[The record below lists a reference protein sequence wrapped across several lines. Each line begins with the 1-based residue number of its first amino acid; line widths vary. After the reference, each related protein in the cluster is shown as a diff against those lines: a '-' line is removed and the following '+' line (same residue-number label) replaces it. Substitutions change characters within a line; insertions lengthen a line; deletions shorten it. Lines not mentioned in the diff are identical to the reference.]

1 MNVTT
6 MSIDIRLV
14 WFFAIFFRR
23 PSRLLENLNGLM
35 LLKNAQYVVGLM
47 MRFKKNIRTGVVARM
62 TCPSTKPARHTKKD
76 ALLNSHGA
84 ISTAFHS
91 LIPGICS

>member
-1 MNVTT
+1 
-6 MSIDIRLV
+6 
-14 WFFAIFFRR
+14 
-23 PSRLLENLNGLM
+23 M

-84 ISTAFHS
+84 ISTACHS
-91 LIPGICS
+91 LIPVKGNPDRGAFTSFVPEGEPGEYYLRVLEEDLKNGGSR